1 MTKIAIALAALIL
14 TGAWDTPPPAPQS
27 SAAATA
33 KASASVQAHQVQQQ
47 AATAV
52 SQGGAA
58 SVSYSGGSVAGR
70 APDVV
75 LPSFGGGGMD
85 CPTVGFGAAG
95 SGLGG
100 GGGFG
105 PSWISSDCNKRKI
118 AELLYRVVGQDAARQ
133 YIFQNIDGA
142 AAAMNVAQPVPMVS
156 RRPAWCVASDGRV
169 LANHAECRE

>member
-1 MTKIAIALAALIL
+1 MTKIAIALAALVL
-14 TGAWDTPPPAPQS
+14 AGAWDTPPPAPQYN
-27 SAAATA
+27 AAATA
-33 KASASVQAHQVQQQ
+33 SASVRAHQAQQQ
-47 AATAV
+47 AASAV

-58 SVSYSGGSVAGR
+58 SVSYAGGSVAGR

-142 AAAMNVAQPVPMVS
+142 AAAMNVAHPVPVVS
-156 RRPAWCVASDGRV
+156 RWPAWCVASDGRV
-169 LANHAECRE
+169 LSNHAECR